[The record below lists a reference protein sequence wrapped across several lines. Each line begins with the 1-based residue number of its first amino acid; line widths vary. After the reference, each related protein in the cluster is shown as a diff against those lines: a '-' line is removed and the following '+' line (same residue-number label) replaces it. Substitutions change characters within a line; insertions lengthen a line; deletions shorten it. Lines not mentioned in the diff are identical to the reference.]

1 MLREAAA
8 PECAEERENF
18 IDDDLPALRA
28 VGNLHE
34 ITPTQVLVIL
44 IEDVRGG
51 GVDAEV
57 ALEIIAGLAL
67 IELTHEQQI
76 GELFN
81 HRDGVRDA
89 AGPES
94 VPDLVDLG
102 LESACNHRF
111 RIAASLYMV
120 GDRIE
125 HACRC
130 EWALLGVESPI

>member
-8 PECAEERENF
+8 AEGAEERENF
-18 IDDDLPALRA
+18 IDDDLPALRS

-34 ITPTQVLVIL
+34 ITPAQVLVLL

-51 GVDAEV
+51 GVDAEG

-81 HRDGVRDA
+81 HGDGVGDA
-89 AGPES
+89 TGPES
-94 VPDLVDLG
+94 VSDFVYLG
-102 LESACNHRF
+102 LESACNHELQSNWGRN
-111 RIAASLYMV
+111 LQDV
-120 GDRIE
+120 GPGKE
-125 HACRC
+125 
-130 EWALLGVESPI
+130 